1 MKEYADFTSAN
12 FSRNK
17 IHGTVVNKGIGNP
30 AAAAKY
36 ADPLAKVS
44 GELISLDEY
53 AKANNVW
60 PDIMKMDIEGFEL
73 DALKNAHEI
82 LLRKPAL
89 DISLHDRWLEERGQ
103 SEDEVLELLRSYGY
117 MTIWQGG
124 DTYFMVVPD
133 ALEIGH
139 ESEGQARK
147 AAGVQEAR
155 GTDGA

>member
-12 FSRNK
+12 FSQNK
-17 IHGTVVNKGIGNP
+17 IHGTVVNKGVGNP

-44 GELISLDEY
+44 GQLISLDEY
-53 AKANNVW
+53 AKAHNVW
-60 PDIMKMDIEGFEL
+60 SDIMKMDIEGFEL

-89 DISLHDRWLEERGQ
+89 DISLHDTMLEERGQ
-103 SEDEVLELLRSYGY
+103 SEGDVLELLKSYGY
-117 MTIWQGG
+117 KTIWQGG
-124 DTYFMVVPD
+124 GTYFMVVPD
-133 ALEIGH
+133 IPGIGT
-139 ESEGQARK
+139 EYEDQVRK
-147 AAGVQEAR
+147 ATGAREAR